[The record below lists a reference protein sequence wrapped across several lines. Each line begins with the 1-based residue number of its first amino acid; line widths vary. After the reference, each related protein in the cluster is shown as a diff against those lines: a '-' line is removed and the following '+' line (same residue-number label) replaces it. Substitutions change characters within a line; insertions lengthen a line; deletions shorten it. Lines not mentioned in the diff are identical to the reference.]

1 MSRRKQARPSRLLE
15 DEDAPAA
22 AAAATGFPAAAT
34 ANDGRGSDAPQD
46 LPEVLMCQRCRE
58 QFTEAQDYVAH
69 KAECDKKAIKHG
81 DPAHSDP
88 EDMVVSEEDDDE
100 DETSGK
106 SIERLR
112 KHRQDA
118 ANNNNSDNS
127 ADENGQR
134 MGFPFPVPAAPGHV
148 TLEALQNTKVA
159 VAQFAATA
167 MANNTDNEVA
177 LQELAVLQSTLFT
190 LQHQQVLQL
199 QLINQLQHQLQI
211 DRTKEDEEVCP
222 NSPPPSENEA
232 EITPVESSPVAQVT
246 QESREPTPVPLPPP
260 AVQPI
265 APPVAEPEVSVPQC
279 LPPQIP
285 PPMCSISSSL
295 ASTIITHND
304 EQLCEEPNTLEM
316 LQKRAQ
322 EVLDN
327 ASQGLLATNLADEL
341 AFRKSKGSMSP
352 YDSKGRNEPF
362 FKHRCRY
369 CGKVFGSDSALQI
382 HIRSHTGERPY
393 KCNVCGSRFTTKG
406 NLKVHFQRHSQKF
419 PHIKM
424 NPNPVPEHL
433 DKYHPPLLA
442 QLGQQSSLSPVGPQ
456 HGPHLGFPGGHP
468 FPPSPL
474 PLFRP
479 AGPPPPELIN
489 SRLQASP
496 HRLLD
501 PTSRLFPAHHPLFLK
516 REEQEIPADLSKP
529 QRSPTPVEDKS
540 QLEQEVGEKR
550 ERLDSTGEQA
560 AAINTPQLTPKQEP
574 ILTDNETEIEQERY
588 PSPIPYDDCSNSSK
602 YSNEDLSE
610 HRSPVE
616 EAGEN
621 MQDEPENLSNRSNSM
636 TVPLSISTGQRLPAN
651 FSFANASSPP
661 SSTSSGSLGPFP
673 STHLP
678 DITKDPSIYT
688 NLLPRP
694 GSNDNSWESLIE
706 VTKTSE
712 TSKLQQLVDNIEHK
726 LSDPNQCV
734 ICHRVLSCKSALQ
747 MHYRTHTGERPF
759 KCKICG
765 RAFTTKGNLKTH
777 MGVHRAKPPMRVLH
791 QCPVCH
797 KKFTNAL
804 VLQQH
809 IRLHTGEPTDLTPEQ
824 IQAAEIKDFP
834 SPGGFPSL
842 SNSMHPFLGQGFSV
856 PGLSPLGHSGM
867 NMNRD
872 IKSEHG
878 SMDDDDD
885 DDDDMMSTSEHQNM
899 PPFSS
904 SPPEMHSRSMPP
916 VSTMASQFGMGGL
929 SCSAEDLCSNRTTP
943 PPMQNGEKSP
953 SQSGVT
959 SPGSS
964 ELRPSPNQTP
974 VQIPRPPSS
983 QQASSPTPSDNSMGA
998 LDLTPR
1004 SQPSITSPGPT
1015 NPNGHLFPSF
1025 GLLSSGGQSPLM
1037 SSALSSL
1044 TSSVLTSTSFS
1055 PLRLA
1060 VGPIGSLGR
1069 GNTTCNLC
1077 FKTFACHSAL
1087 EIHYRSHTKERPFKC
1102 TVCDRGFSTKDGC
1115 VCTQRRIQDEV
1126 EPWRARK
1133 RKAALRKS
1141 IPSVFPLPMTP
1152 GYASSWMQSAGNMK
1166 QHMLTHKI
1174 RDMPQHMFDNK
1185 PPSLSG
1191 DDSTPLPPSLPQ
1203 REASSCEGEAQQMPQ
1218 QLAQPAQVL
1227 PSAQPPPQQPKPD
1240 LEPQPIKRE
1249 PTETEL
1255 PMAKRPP
1262 SLQSSKHLCHVCN
1275 KNFSSSSA
1283 LQIHMRTHTGDK
1295 PFRCTVCQ
1303 KAFTTKGNL
1312 KVHMGTHM
1320 WSNGA
1325 SRRGRRMSLD
1335 LPPIPMT
1342 PKDSEFLQRRP
1353 DLFYP
1358 YLPAPFLNGMQQK
1371 LNEISMVQTNQNG
1384 LSTAGKY
1391 GGLLGFGYP
1400 PPEALRSQANSPER
1414 GERPP
1419 SHEPDTRG
1427 LWDLHFERKSAAD
1440 ASRED
1445 LLPATREGLAA

>member
-1 MSRRKQARPSRLLE
+1 MRSDEASPCMDRDMSLTS
-15 DEDAPAA
+15 
-22 AAAATGFPAAAT
+22 
-34 ANDGRGSDAPQD
+34 SQD
-46 LPEVLMCQRCRE
+46 LPEVLMCQRCQE
-58 QFTEAQDYVAH
+58 QFTDVEEYLTH
-69 KAECDKKAIKHG
+69 KAECEKKAIKHD

-88 EDMVVSEEDDDE
+88 EDMVVSEEDDE
-100 DETSGK
+100 DDDAGGK
-106 SIERLR
+106 RLERMR
-112 KHRQDA
+112 RHRQDA
-118 ANNNNSDNS
+118 ANNNSVEENSPEDTS
-127 ADENGQR
+127 PR
-134 MGFPFPVPAAPGHV
+134 LSFPIPIPSAPGHV

-167 MANNTDNEVA
+167 MANNTDNEAA

-199 QLINQLQHQLQI
+199 QLINQLQQQLQI
-211 DRTKEDEEVCP
+211 DRSKAASPV
-222 NSPPPSENEA
+222 SPPPSENGENAPAEA
-232 EITPVESSPVAQVT
+232 SPPPQNLPV
-246 QESREPTPVPLPPP
+246 SREPTPTPIIQPP
-260 AVQPI
+260 QPI
-265 APPVAEPEVSVPQC
+265 VQEPSENQTTEMNVPC
-279 LPPQIP
+279 SLPLQSQH
-285 PPMCSISSSL
+285 CSISSSL
-295 ASTIITHND
+295 ASTIITHNNEPPSLD
-304 EQLCEEPNTLEM
+304 EPNTLEM

-341 AFRKSKGSMSP
+341 AFRRNKGSLSP

-406 NLKVHFQRHSQKF
+406 NLKVHFQRHSAKF

-442 QLGQQSSLSPVGPQ
+442 QLGQQPSLSPGGPP
-456 HGPHLGFPGGHP
+456 PHMGFPGGHP
-468 FPPSPL
+468 FPPTSL
-474 PLFRP
+474 PLYRP
-479 AGPPPPELIN
+479 HGPPPDLLN
-489 SRLQASP
+489 SRLQPSP
-496 HRLLD
+496 HRPQD
-501 PTSRLFPAHHPLFLK
+501 PPQRLFPPHPLFMK
-516 REEQEIPADLSKP
+516 REEQEAPENLTKPA
-529 QRSPTPVEDKS
+529 RSPTPVRDTHCKS
-540 QLEQEVGEKR
+540 EISDEKR
-550 ERLDSTGEQA
+550 EYDDAQS
-560 AAINTPQLTPKQEP
+560 NVPQITPKQEP
-574 ILTDNETEIEQERY
+574 NDEGEHEPERY
-588 PSPIPYDDCSNSSK
+588 SSPAPYDECSIDSK
-602 YSNEDLSE
+602 YSNEDTLGA
-610 HRSPVE
+610 RSP
-616 EAGEN
+616 GGDHSEN
-621 MQDEPENLSNRSNSM
+621 MQDEPENLSNKSNSI

-651 FSFANASSPP
+651 FSFGQVNSPP
-661 SSTSSGSLGPFP
+661 SSTSSGSLGQFP
-673 STHLP
+673 ATP
-678 DITKDPSIYT
+678 VIDPAKDPAIYS

-824 IQAAEIKDFP
+824 IQAAEVKDFP
-834 SPGGFPSL
+834 SPGGFPSIH
-842 SNSMHPFLGQGFSV
+842 NSINPFLGQGFAV
-856 PGLSPLGHSGM
+856 PGLSPLGHTLSM
-867 NMNRD
+867 NHKYEKID
-872 IKSEHG
+872 KEEHE

-885 DDDDMMSTSEHQNM
+885 DDDDMSNSENQN
-899 PPFSS
+899 PRFTS
-904 SPPEMHSRSMPP
+904 SPDMQGVPTS
-916 VSTMASQFGMGGL
+916 MASQLSMSGL
-929 SCSAEDLCSNRTTP
+929 SCSAEDLCSTRTAASAS
-943 PPMQNGEKSP
+943 PMQNGEKSP
-953 SQSGVT
+953 CQSGIT

-964 ELRPSPNQTP
+964 EIRASPNRVTTTP
-974 VQIPRPPSS
+974 VQVPRPPSS
-983 QQASSPTPSDNSMGA
+983 QHAGSPTPSECNSLGA

-1004 SQPSITSPGPT
+1004 TNQPLITSPGPS
-1015 NPNGHLFPSF
+1015 PGPPPALFSTF
-1025 GLLSSGGQSPLM
+1025 GLIPPGQGSTPLM

-1044 TSSVLTSTSFS
+1044 TSSVLTSTAFS

-1060 VGPIGSLGR
+1060 VGPTGR

-1077 FKTFACHSAL
+1077 FKTFACNSAL

-1102 TVCDRGFSTKDGC
+1102 SICDRGFSTKDGC
-1115 VCTQRRIQDEV
+1115 VCRERRIQDEA
-1126 EPWRARK
+1126 EPWKASK
-1133 RKAALRKS
+1133 RKPASRKS
-1141 IPSVFPLPMTP
+1141 IPSVLPLPMSP
-1152 GYASSWMQSAGNMK
+1152 GYASNWMHIAGNMK

-1174 RDMPQHMFDNK
+1174 RDMPQHMFENK
-1185 PPSLSG
+1185 PPISG
-1191 DDSTPLPPSLPQ
+1191 DENSQQSQQNLPQ
-1203 REASSCEGEAQQMPQ
+1203 REV
-1218 QLAQPAQVL
+1218 QPSENEQPNP
-1227 PSAQPPPQQPKPD
+1227 PSQPSISEQNKEQPV
-1240 LEPQPIKRE
+1240 KRE

-1255 PMAKRPP
+1255 PLPKRPP
-1262 SLQSSKHLCHVCN
+1262 SLQASKHLCHVCN

-1371 LNEISMVQTNQNG
+1371 LNEMSVIQNNQNG
-1384 LSTAGKY
+1384 MSAAGKY
-1391 GGLLGFGYP
+1391 SGLLGFGYP
-1400 PPEALRSQANSPER
+1400 PPEALRSQGGSPDR
-1414 GERPP
+1414 PERPP
-1419 SHEPDTRG
+1419 SRDPESRS
-1427 LWDLHFERKSAAD
+1427 LWDLHFERKSAPEAP
-1440 ASRED
+1440 REE
-1445 LLPATREGLAA
+1445 LLPASREGLAA